1 VTTFRLKNKTRSLYY
16 RVRGKGDNLLL
27 IHGLGGSGAD
37 WEFQIRALERRFR
50 VIVPDLPGSGFSSP
64 VEGSCSIAA
73 LAETL
78 WALVDHLKLQQINIA
93 GFSLGGAVAL
103 EMALQRPASVP
114 RLAMINSLATYRI
127 DHWRKWLEAR
137 VPPLLI
143 RLLGMKRAA
152 QFAAARLF
160 PKTWQQP
167 LRERAASVIS
177 RSDVGS
183 YLGMA
188 RALERWS
195 AIERL
200 PRLKARTLL
209 IAAEHDFTPLAEKL
223 GMAKLMGA
231 QISVVE
237 GSRHGTPFDSI
248 EATNSCLLALFSD
261 RPIRPTRRW
270 VCDGVPACSRLARIG
285 RLVENHTSLHQLTFG
300 A

>member
-16 RVRGKGDNLLL
+16 RVRGAGENLLL

-50 VIVPDLPGSGFSSP
+50 VIIPDLPGSGFSSP
-64 VEGSCSIAA
+64 LEGFCSISA
-73 LAETL
+73 LADTL
-78 WALVDHLKLQQINIA
+78 WMLIDHLKMQKINIA

-103 EMALQRPASVP
+103 EMALQRPDSVP

-152 QFAAARLF
+152 QFTAARLF

-167 LRERAASVIS
+167 LRERAAAVIAGAPV
-177 RSDVGS
+177 DS
-183 YLGMA
+183 YLDLA
-188 RALERWS
+188 RALEQWS

-200 PRLKARTLL
+200 SRLKARTLL
-209 IAAEHDFTPLAEKL
+209 LAAEHDFTSLAEKVR
-223 GMAKLMGA
+223 MAKLMGA
-231 QISVVE
+231 QIAVIE

-248 EATNSCLLALFSD
+248 AATNSCLLALFTD

-270 VCDGVPACSRLARIG
+270 VCDGVPACRRLARTG
-285 RLVENHTSLHQLTFG
+285 QFVENHTSLHQLILG

>member
-1 VTTFRLKNKTRSLYY
+1 
-16 RVRGKGDNLLL
+16 LL

-50 VIVPDLPGSGFSSP
+50 VIVPDLPGSGFSSSLD
-64 VEGSCSIAA
+64 GSCSIAA
-73 LAETL
+73 LAEALWTL
-78 WALVDHLKLQQINIA
+78 IDHLKMRNVNIA

-103 EMALQRPASVP
+103 EMALQRPDDVP

-152 QFAAARLF
+152 QFIAARLF

-167 LRERAASVIS
+167 LRERAASVIGGAA
-177 RSDVGS
+177 VAS

-200 PRLKARTLL
+200 SRLKAKTLL
-209 IAAEHDFTPLAEKL
+209 IAAEHDFTPLAEKVE
-223 GMAKLMGA
+223 MARLMGA
-231 QISVVE
+231 QIAVVA

-248 EATNSCLLALFSD
+248 EATNSCLLALFTD
-261 RPIRPTRRW
+261 RAIRPSRRW
-270 VCDGVPACSRLARIG
+270 LCDGVPACGRLARIG
-285 RLVENHTSLHQLTFG
+285 RFVENHTVLHQLTFG